1 MFEYILAGFTGSFFS
16 YVCVFYFG
24 AELHSCATSTA
35 SDRIINK
42 IDNDNEIYKK
52 NNVRMEKKIDKML
65 EHLARIRYP
74 ELIYLKGRGFG
85 GVRNAMRFLT

>member
-24 AELHSCATSTA
+24 AELHSCATSTS

-42 IDNDNEIYKK
+42 IDNDNEIYTPL
-52 NNVRMEKKIDKML
+52 NI
-65 EHLARIRYP
+65 
-74 ELIYLKGRGFG
+74 
-85 GVRNAMRFLT
+85 

>member
-74 ELIYLKGRGFG
+74 ETPKTEVLFSSSPSYNEYK
-85 GVRNAMRFLT
+85 